1 MPRRVTTLIVRLLFL
16 FLPRLNPCILFFGG
30 RVIWA
35 NKDTRIL
42 DFRML
47 AKAGKEGKMLSKKE
61 IEHLMALFG
70 TFPPDVE
77 SEP

>member
-1 MPRRVTTLIVRLLFL
+1 MWIVSLAFPGPMQDAIFMLT
-16 FLPRLNPCILFFGG
+16 G
-30 RVIWA
+30 RP
-35 NKDTRIL
+35 

-47 AKAGKEGKMLSKKE
+47 AKATETGKTLTKGDV
-61 IEHLMALFG
+61 EHLMALFG

>member
-1 MPRRVTTLIVRLLFL
+1 MAI
-16 FLPRLNPCILFFGG
+16 
-30 RVIWA
+30 
-35 NKDTRIL
+35 

-47 AKAGKEGKMLSKKE
+47 AKATEGEKKLAPAE
-61 IEHLMALFG
+61 TQHLMALFG

>member
-1 MPRRVTTLIVRLLFL
+1 MVRALLIEL
-16 FLPRLNPCILFFGG
+16 
-30 RVIWA
+30 A
-35 NKDTRIL
+35 

-47 AKAGKEGKMLSKKE
+47 AKATEAGKQLDPGEVK
-61 IEHLMALFG
+61 HLMALFG

>member
-1 MPRRVTTLIVRLLFL
+1 LWP
-16 FLPRLNPCILFFGG
+16 
-30 RVIWA
+30 
-35 NKDTRIL
+35 

-47 AKAGKEGKMLSKKE
+47 AKATEAGKTLTKGDV
-61 IEHLMALFG
+61 EHLMALFG

>member
-1 MPRRVTTLIVRLLFL
+1 MI
-16 FLPRLNPCILFFGG
+16 
-30 RVIWA
+30 
-35 NKDTRIL
+35 

-47 AKAGKEGKMLSKKE
+47 SKAGTEGKMLSKEE

-70 TFPPDVE
+70 TFPPDIE